1 MTVDHKLGQ
10 ALVFSRVDGVADD
23 TENVETRQNGLGE
36 LNILTERHGAVVAA
50 TDRVGSGHDGTAS
63 LQCCDNTS
71 LRDGDGLLLHCFVNR
86 CTVLVVHLVEL
97 IDQASTP
104 VSKHKSTTLQS
115 PFGSKR
121 ISPDTS
127 SETDGRSTLTS
138 GKYSTV
144 SSVFD
149 ILEHL

>member
-10 ALVFSRVDGVADD
+10 ALVFSRVDGVADN
-23 TENVETRQNGLGE
+23 TEDVETRQNGLGE
-36 LNILTERHGAVVAA
+36 LDVLTERHGAVVAA
-50 TDRVGSGHDGTAS
+50 TDRVGGSHDGTAS
-63 LQCCDNTS
+63 LQCCDDTS
-71 LRDGDGLLLHCFVNR
+71 LGDGDGLLLHCFVNG
-86 CTVLVVHLVEL
+86 CSVLVVHLVKL
-97 IDQASTP
+97 INQAGTP
-104 VSKHKSTTLQS
+104 IRKHKRTTLQS
-115 PFGSKR
+115 PFGSER
-121 ISPDTS
+121 ISPDAS